1 MMTKKE
7 IRKMV
12 NERRKALLPEEER
25 ENSRKIYEY
34 LISLPE
40 YHQASCVYCY
50 VDYNHEVQT
59 WQIMEKAMADGKKV
73 AAPRVDGKAM
83 DFYYITSKVDLESG
97 YFGIMEPKVGLPM
110 ALGKDA
116 LFVMPGVAF
125 DREHHRVGY
134 GGGFYDRYLERMP
147 ELKKVAVAYE
157 CQMFDEVPYE
167 IFDIR
172 PTILITEA
180 GISRI

>member
-1 MMTKKE
+1 M
-7 IRKMV
+7 
-12 NERRKALLPEEER
+12 
-25 ENSRKIYEY
+25 
-34 LISLPE
+34 
-40 YHQASCVYCY
+40 
-50 VDYNHEVQT
+50 
-59 WQIMEKAMADGKKV
+59 
-73 AAPRVDGKAM
+73 
-83 DFYYITSKVDLESG
+83 
-97 YFGIMEPKVGLPM
+97 GLPM
-110 ALGKDA
+110 ALEKDA